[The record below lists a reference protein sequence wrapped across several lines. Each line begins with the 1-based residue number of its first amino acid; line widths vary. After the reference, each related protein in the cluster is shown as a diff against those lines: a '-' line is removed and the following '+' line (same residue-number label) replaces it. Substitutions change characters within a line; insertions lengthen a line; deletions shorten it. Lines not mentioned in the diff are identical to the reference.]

1 MDTIPVHMSYFNCQ
15 DIELAMLH
23 SIVGKLCSET
33 NKISDCKFNSL
44 SCSNYTAAW
53 KTVKFGKVPNCS
65 QK

>member
-44 SCSNYTAAW
+44 SCSNYTAA
-53 KTVKFGKVPNCS
+53 
-65 QK
+65 